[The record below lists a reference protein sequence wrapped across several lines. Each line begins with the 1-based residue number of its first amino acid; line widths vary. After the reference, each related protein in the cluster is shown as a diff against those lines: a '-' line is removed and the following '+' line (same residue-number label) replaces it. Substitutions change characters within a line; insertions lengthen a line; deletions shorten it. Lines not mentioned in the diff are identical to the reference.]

1 MVTAIDVEILSAKPS
16 NLWKGCAR
24 DRDQRSWMFKIML
37 IKVMLI
43 VMTMLLE
50 QWMIADEDV
59 VRHESMTTS
68 NLPSSS

>member
-50 QWMIADEDV
+50 QWMIAD
-59 VRHESMTTS
+59 
-68 NLPSSS
+68 